1 MITHSR
7 AVGPAPRNLVHH
19 SDRGSVYCGTR
30 YQALLA
36 SHGILASMSRKGDCW
51 DNAVTESFFST
62 LKQELLYPL
71 GVQSESETR
80 SALFWYLEA
89 HYNRRRRHSTLCS
102 VSPVQFDAQYEQQL
116 HNAPSD
122 T

>member
-1 MITHSR
+1 MTAITARRFPISLYLQR
-7 AVGPAPRNLVHH
+7 
-19 SDRGSVYCGTR
+19 
-30 YQALLA
+30 
-36 SHGILASMSRKGDCW
+36 MSRKGDCW

-71 GVQSESETR
+71 GIQSESETR